1 MTGSFTLGMR
11 GQAET
16 IVTESDTAIALHSGD
31 VNVLG
36 TPRLIALCE
45 EATIDAVAGV
55 LEVGETTVGARVQ
68 LDHVAPSHVG
78 DTIVATASLETI
90 EGTRLIFSVHVS
102 DGEQEVG
109 RGVIVR
115 FVVDRERFGG

>member
-1 MTGSFTLGMR
+1 MTESFTLGMR
-11 GQAET
+11 GRAET
-16 IVTESDTAIALHSGD
+16 IVTESDTAIALRSGD

-45 EATIDAVAGV
+45 QATIDAVAGV
-55 LEVGETTVGARVQ
+55 LEEGQTTVGARVQ
-68 LDHVAPSHVG
+68 LDHIAPSHVG

-90 EGTRLIFSVHVS
+90 EGTRLIFSVHAF
-102 DGEQEVG
+102 DGKREVG

>member
-16 IVTESDTAIALHSGD
+16 IVTESDTAIALRSGD

-55 LEVGETTVGARVQ
+55 LEAGETTVGARVQ
-68 LDHVAPSHVG
+68 LDHVAPSHIG

-90 EGTRLIFSVHVS
+90 EGTRLIFSVHAS
-102 DGEQEVG
+102 DGTREVG

-115 FVVDRERFGG
+115 FVVDREGFGG